1 MQRFSPH
8 DQSWLVKLGGTRVGN
23 DGKERSVELEYAE
36 CDIRELVRRCLA
48 GQQDATREL
57 VGRFEHRVYSLCL
70 RMLGQHQDAEDVAQE
85 TFHRAIRSLHRW
97 DSSREFE
104 PWLFAIAGNRCR
116 TALGR
121 RAKRPA
127 NVALVEGEA
136 AGQTTTAHDDLL
148 EEIRL
153 ALGGMREEYR
163 RAFELFHE
171 AELSYEEIAAA
182 LDRPIGTIKTW
193 VHRARRELVDRL
205 KKRQVIEE
213 NAHAMR

>member
-1 MQRFSPH
+1 MTPLRGYHFSEDRLVGRDNAEH
-8 DQSWLVKLGGTRVGN
+8 DIS
-23 DGKERSVELEYAE
+23 E
-36 CDIRELVRRCLA
+36 IVRRCLA

-57 VGRFEHRVYSLCL
+57 VVRFEKRVYSLCL
-70 RMLGQHQDAEDVAQE
+70 RMLGQHQDAEDVTQE

-97 DSSREFE
+97 DSTRDFE

-116 TALGR
+116 TALSR
-121 RAKRPA
+121 RSRRPN
-127 NVALVEGEA
+127 NVPLVEGEA
-136 AGQTTTAHDDLL
+136 LGDNADTGHDDLL

-153 ALGGMREEYR
+153 AMRGMREEYR

-182 LDRPIGTIKTW
+182 LDRPLGTIKTW
-193 VHRARRELVDRL
+193 VHRARRELVERL

>member
-1 MQRFSPH
+1 
-8 DQSWLVKLGGTRVGN
+8 VGS
-23 DGKERSVELEYAE
+23 ETE
-36 CDIRELVRRCLA
+36 IRELVGHCLA
-48 GQQDATREL
+48 GRQDATREL

-97 DSSREFE
+97 DNSREFE

-121 RAKRPA
+121 RAKRP
-127 NVALVEGEA
+127 VIVPLIDGEA
-136 AGQTTTAHDDLL
+136 AGVSTTAHDDLL

-153 ALGGMREEYR
+153 ALGDMREEYR

-171 AELSYEEIAAA
+171 AELSYDEIGAA
-182 LDRPIGTIKTW
+182 LDRPLGTIKTW

-213 NAHAMR
+213 NTHAMR

>member
-1 MQRFSPH
+1 M
-8 DQSWLVKLGGTRVGN
+8 G
-23 DGKERSVELEYAE
+23 LEHVE

-57 VGRFEHRVYSLCL
+57 VSRFEHRVYSLCV

-97 DSSREFE
+97 DNSREFE

-127 NVALVEGEA
+127 NVPLVEGEA
-136 AGQTTTAHDDLL
+136 ADEATTDHDDLL
-148 EEIRL
+148 EEIHL

>member
-1 MQRFSPH
+1 
-8 DQSWLVKLGGTRVGN
+8 VGS
-23 DGKERSVELEYAE
+23 EHAE
-36 CDIRELVRRCLA
+36 SDIRELVRRCLA
-48 GQQDATREL
+48 GQQDAICEL
-57 VGRFEHRVYSLCL
+57 VRRFEQRVYSLCV

-97 DSSREFE
+97 DASREFE

-121 RAKRPA
+121 RARRPTPLP
-127 NVALVEGEA
+127 LVEGEA
-136 AGQTTTAHDDLL
+136 MGPMGMAGHDDLL

-153 ALGGMREEYR
+153 VLSNMREEYR

-193 VHRARRELVDRL
+193 VHRARKELVDRL
-205 KKRQVIEE
+205 KKRQVLQE